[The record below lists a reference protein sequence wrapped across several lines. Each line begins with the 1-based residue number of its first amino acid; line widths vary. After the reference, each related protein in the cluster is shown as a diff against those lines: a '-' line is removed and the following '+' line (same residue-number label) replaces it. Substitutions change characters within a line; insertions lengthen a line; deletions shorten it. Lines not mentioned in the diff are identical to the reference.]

1 MIVRAEFVGKTDLR
15 DSMKSYVSAALW
27 VAVLTFIF
35 FPGAFAQTTNPKWE
49 VTNFGAP
56 FPTPTGKDRDTA
68 SVAADGKGLIF
79 VLRRADPPVLVYNRD
94 GKLVDSW
101 GTGLFVDTHNID
113 VDRFGF
119 VWIGDRNGQAVY
131 KFTKE
136 GKQLMTIG
144 TKGMKGDDTSEYAF
158 NRASDVFVAPNGDI
172 YIADGY
178 VNHRVVQYTKDGKFI
193 RVIGGVKGDVPG
205 KFDEVHGVQ
214 MDSKGRLII
223 MDHHSNGARIQ
234 IFSADGRFIE
244 EWPHANLGLMMGS
257 GLTIDKDDTIYIG
270 DTNGEQIKVVKDG
283 KVLDTIGGLKAR
295 PHQITL
301 DPGTG
306 AIFLA
311 DTAALGGMVKKVV
324 RK

>member
-1 MIVRAEFVGKTDLR
+1 MLA
-15 DSMKSYVSAALW
+15 
-27 VAVLTFIF
+27 AVLMSLLALVFT
-35 FPGAFAQTTNPKWE
+35 PGAFAQTTNPKWE

-68 SVAADGKGLIF
+68 SVAADGKGLLF
-79 VLRRADPPVLVYNRD
+79 VLRRADPPVLVYNRE

-119 VWIGDRNGQAVY
+119 VWIGDRNGQLVY
-131 KFTKE
+131 KFTKD

-144 TKGMKGDDTSEYAF
+144 TKGVKGDDTSQYAF
-158 NRASDVFVAPNGDI
+158 NRASDIFVAPNGDI
-172 YIADGY
+172 YVTDGY

-193 RVIGGVKGDVPG
+193 RIIGGVKGDGPG
-205 KFDEVHGVQ
+205 QFDEVHGVQ

-234 IFSADGRFIE
+234 IFTPEGKFIE
-244 EWPHANLGLMMGS
+244 EWPHANLDLMMGS

-270 DTNGEQIKVVKDG
+270 DTNGEQIKVVKNG

-306 AIFLA
+306 AIYLA
-311 DTAALGGMVKKVV
+311 DTAAVGGMVKKVV
-324 RK
+324 KK

>member
-1 MIVRAEFVGKTDLR
+1 MKRFVCIAFLIT
-15 DSMKSYVSAALW
+15 ALTIAL
-27 VAVLTFIF
+27 V
-35 FPGAFAQTTNPKWE
+35 PGAFAQTTNPKYD

-68 SVAADGKGLIF
+68 SVAADGKGLLF
-79 VLRRADPPVLVYNRD
+79 VLRRADPPVLVYNRE

-119 VWIGDRNGQAVY
+119 VWIGDRNGQIVY
-131 KFTKE
+131 KFTKD
-136 GKQLMTIG
+136 GKQVMAIG
-144 TKGMKGDDTSEYAF
+144 TKGVKGDDTSQYAF
-158 NRASDVFVAPNGDI
+158 NRASDVYVAPNGDV

-178 VNHRVVQYTKDGKFI
+178 VNHRVVQYTKDGKFVRI
-193 RVIGGVKGDVPG
+193 IGGIKGDGPAQ
-205 KFDEVHGVQ
+205 FDEVHGVQ

-234 IFSADGRFIE
+234 IFTADGKFIE
-244 EWPHANLGLMMGS
+244 EWPHANLDLMMGS

-270 DTNGEQIKVVKDG
+270 DTNGEQIKVVKNG
-283 KVLDTIGGLKAR
+283 KRLDTIGGLKAR

-306 AIFLA
+306 AIYLA
-311 DTAALGGMVKKVV
+311 DTAAVGGMVKKVV
-324 RK
+324 KK

>member
-1 MIVRAEFVGKTDLR
+1 
-15 DSMKSYVSAALW
+15 MKRYVSAVALIM
-27 VAVLTFIF
+27 VLTSLFV
-35 FPGAFAQTTNPKWE
+35 PGALAQTTNTKWE

-79 VLRRADPPVLVYNRD
+79 VLRRADPPVLVYNRE

-131 KFTKE
+131 KFTKD

-144 TKGMKGDDTSEYAF
+144 TKGVKGDDTSEYAF

-193 RVIGGVKGDVPG
+193 RIIGGVKGDEPG

-214 MDSKGRLII
+214 MDSRGRLII

-301 DPGTG
+301 DTGTG
-306 AIFLA
+306 AVYLA
-311 DTAALGGMVKKVV
+311 DTAAVGGMVKKVV

>member
-1 MIVRAEFVGKTDLR
+1 MTRLVCI
-15 DSMKSYVSAALW
+15 AALIT
-27 VAVLTFIF
+27 VLMIALI
-35 FPGAFAQTTNPKWE
+35 PAAFAQTTNPKWD

-79 VLRRADPPVLVYNRD
+79 VLRRAEPPVLVYNRE

-119 VWIGDRNGQAVY
+119 VWIGDRNGQVVY

-136 GKQLMTIG
+136 GRQVMTIG
-144 TKGMKGDDTSEYAF
+144 TKGVKGDDTSEYAF
-158 NRASDVFVAPNGDI
+158 NRASDVFVAPNGDV

-193 RVIGGVKGDVPG
+193 RIIGGVKGDEPG

-223 MDHHSNGARIQ
+223 MDHHSNGARVQ
-234 IFSADGRFIE
+234 IFDANGKFIQ
-244 EWPHANLGLMMGS
+244 EWPHASLGIMMGS
-257 GLTIDKDDTIYIG
+257 GLTIDANDTIYIG
-270 DTNGEQIKVVKDG
+270 DTDGQQIKVVKDG
-283 KVLDTIGGLKAR
+283 KVLDTIGGLNAR

-301 DPGTG
+301 DTGTG
-306 AIFLA
+306 TIYAA
-311 DTAALGGMVKKVV
+311 DTAAVGGMVKRVV
-324 RK
+324 KK

>member
-1 MIVRAEFVGKTDLR
+1 MRIFRSRESMRKLLTLFVVVAGLWTVVVFAL
-15 DSMKSYVSAALW
+15 VSDAL
-27 VAVLTFIF
+27 
-35 FPGAFAQTTNPKWE
+35 AQTPKYKYE
-49 VTNFGAP
+49 ITKFGAP
-56 FPTPTGKDRDTA
+56 FPNATGAARDTV
-68 SVAADGKGLIF
+68 SVAADGKGSIL
-79 VLRRADPPVLVYNRD
+79 VLRRSNPPVLIYNRE
-94 GKLVDSW
+94 GKLVNSW

-119 VWIGDRNGQAVY
+119 VWIGDRNGQVVY
-131 KFTKE
+131 KFTKD
-136 GKQLMTIG
+136 GKQVMTIG
-144 TKGMKGDDTSEYAF
+144 TKGVKGDDTSQYAF
-158 NRASDVFVAPNGDI
+158 NRASDVYVAPNGDV

-193 RVIGGVKGDVPG
+193 RIIGGIKGDEPG

-234 IFSADGRFIE
+234 IFAANGKFIA

-257 GLTIDKDDTIYIG
+257 GLTIDANDTIYIG

-301 DPGTG
+301 DTGTA
-306 AIFLA
+306 AIYLA
-311 DTAALGGMVKKVV
+311 DTAAVGGMVK
-324 RK
+324 

>member
-1 MIVRAEFVGKTDLR
+1 
-15 DSMKSYVSAALW
+15 MKRIGSAAVLITILMLIFMPR
-27 VAVLTFIF
+27 AV
-35 FPGAFAQTTNPKWE
+35 AQTTNPKWE

-79 VLRRADPPVLVYNRD
+79 VLRRAEPPVLVYNRE

-131 KFTKE
+131 KFTKD
-136 GKQLMTIG
+136 GKLLMTIG
-144 TKGMKGDDTSEYAF
+144 KKGVKGDDTSEYAF

-178 VNHRVVQYTKDGKFI
+178 VNHRVVQYNKDGQFI
-193 RVIGGVKGDVPG
+193 RIIGGVKGDEPG

-214 MDSKGRLII
+214 MDSRGRLII

-234 IFSADGRFIE
+234 IFSADGKFIE
-244 EWPHANLGLMMGS
+244 EWPHANLDLMMGS

-270 DTNGEQIKVVKDG
+270 DTNGEQIKVVKNG
-283 KVLDTIGGLKAR
+283 KVLDTIAGLKAR

-301 DPGTG
+301 DTGTG
-306 AIFLA
+306 AVYVA
-311 DTAALGGMVKKVV
+311 DTAAVGGMVKKVV